1 MDKDL
6 KGYVGSDVHQD
17 TVAMSV
23 ADAGRAPGR
32 VLGTM
37 VPDVPDVPDVG
48 EQGKPEQVHEMYEAD
63 PTGFWAA
70 SGHAGSP
77 RNPQKE
83 VTYASAFSVAR
94 AKSSR

>member
-17 TVAMSV
+17 TIVMSV
-23 ADAGRAPGR
+23 ADAGRA
-32 VLGTM
+32 L
-37 VPDVPDVPDVG
+37 
-48 EQGKPEQVHEMYEAD
+48 GKPEQVHEMYEAD

-70 SGHAGSP
+70 LGLAGSP

>member
-1 MDKDL
+1 MDKYL

-17 TVAMSV
+17 TMSM

-32 VLGTM
+32 VLCTM
-37 VPDVPDVPDVG
+37 AHDVG
-48 EQGKPEQVHEMYEAD
+48 ELGKTEQVHEMYETD

-70 SGHAGSP
+70 PGHAGSP

-94 AKSSR
+94 AKFSR